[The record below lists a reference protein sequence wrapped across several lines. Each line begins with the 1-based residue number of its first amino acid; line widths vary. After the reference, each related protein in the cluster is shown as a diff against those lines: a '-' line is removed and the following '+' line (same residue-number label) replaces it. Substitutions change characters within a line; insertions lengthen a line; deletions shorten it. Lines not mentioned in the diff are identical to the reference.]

1 MEHLSSA
8 RSRQFNWFIILMYTN
23 SVIFLAIQGCS
34 VNTHINLLLVLLLI
48 CQCAE
53 LAAQSCSYKVDWFAQ
68 VIFFIGGYSNFF
80 FFTDGYSS
88 FFYGCLK
95 MPTISVLGQSV
106 SRYPD
111 ISRYQCLRY
120 TADTVFDS
128 SCRKCWM

>member
-1 MEHLSSA
+1 
-8 RSRQFNWFIILMYTN
+8 MYTN

-80 FFTDGYSS
+80 FLQMVIVV
-88 FFYGCLK
+88 FFMG
-95 MPTISVLGQSV
+95 V
-106 SRYPD
+106 
-111 ISRYQCLRY
+111 
-120 TADTVFDS
+120 
-128 SCRKCWM
+128 